1 MISLISNYG
10 ELLKR
15 LFPIEKNSHGYYEV
29 ILFINGW
36 KRVIIDDYFPILYK
50 ENNLYYFTASSKK
63 FTNCFY
69 FILLEKSAKI
79 NKTYFN
85 IYGGWSYNSLLTLTG
100 FKGENKSIKCLNE
113 REIETL
119 IEKKKL
125 ELGKKDIYV
134 ELI

>member
-36 KRVIIDDYFPILYK
+36 KRVIIDDYFPNLYD
-50 ENNLYYFTASSKK
+50 ENHLYYFTASSIK

-100 FKGENKSIKCLNE
+100 FKGEKSL
-113 REIETL
+113 
-119 IEKKKL
+119 
-125 ELGKKDIYV
+125 
-134 ELI
+134 